1 MPVARDGPRETRRS
15 LCPGREFDHEEIHV
29 TVEFAARLP
38 LARNELDRD
47 AEHRTTTDV
56 ERTLREDPATRFLP
70 VHRGAMLRRPDGT
83 LRFVDAA
90 VLPADGTLLYLGR
103 AVTDAEDAPAGTRF
117 AAVLVDDAA
126 AARIEPDAD
135 AWENLRMFGTE
146 LSARDQGLA
155 VEAVAMANWH
165 AVHGFS
171 PRTGLATESVSA
183 GWVRRDPEGHQH
195 FPRTDA
201 AIIVAVTDREDRILL
216 GSNAAWDANRYSL
229 LAGFVEPGESLED
242 AVRREVLEESGVAVE
257 EPEYLGSQPWPFPAS
272 LMVGFRARAVDGDPT
287 SARPDGVE
295 ILDVRWFTR
304 EELRTQAGDTV
315 LLPGRTSIARAL
327 IEEWYGGP
335 LDLP

>member
-1 MPVARDGPRETRRS
+1 M
-15 LCPGREFDHEEIHV
+15 

-47 AEHRTTTDV
+47 AEYRTTPDLDRV
-56 ERTLREDPATRFLP
+56 LRDDPTTRFLP
-70 VHRGAMLRRPDGT
+70 VHAGAMLRGGDGT
-83 LRFVDAA
+83 LRFVDAGQVPEDA
-90 VLPADGTLLYLGR
+90 TLLYLGR
-103 AVTDAEDAPAGTRF
+103 AVADAADAPAGTRF
-117 AAVLVDDAA
+117 VAALVDDDAA
-126 AARIEPDAD
+126 AAIEPDTA

-171 PRTGLATESVSA
+171 PRTGSATESTVG

-201 AIIVAVTDREDRILL
+201 AIIVGITDGEDRILL

-242 AVRREVLEESGVAVE
+242 AVRREVLEEAGVTIE

-272 LMVGFRARAVDGDPT
+272 LMVGFRARAVDGDP
-287 SARPDGVE
+287 SAARPDGVE
-295 ILDVRWFTR
+295 ILDVRWFSRDEIR
-304 EELRTQAGDTV
+304 EQAGDTI
-315 LLPGRTSIARAL
+315 LLPGRTSIARVI

>member
-1 MPVARDGPRETRRS
+1 M
-15 LCPGREFDHEEIHV
+15 

-47 AEHRTTTDV
+47 AEHRSTPDL
-56 ERTLREDPATRFLP
+56 ERVLRDDPTTRFLP
-70 VHRGAMLRRPDGT
+70 VHRGAMLRNADGT
-83 LRFVDAA
+83 LRFVDADQVPDDA
-90 VLPADGTLLYLGR
+90 TLLYLGR
-103 AVTDAEDAPAGTRF
+103 AVSDAPDAPAGTRF
-117 AAVLVDDAA
+117 VAALVDDAA
-126 AARIEPDAD
+126 AARIEPDTD
-135 AWENLRMFGTE
+135 VWENLRMFGTE

-171 PRTGLATESVSA
+171 PRTGSATDVVTG
-183 GWVRRDPEGHQH
+183 GWVRRDPEGHEH

-201 AIIVAVTDREDRILL
+201 AIIVGVTDAQDRILL

-242 AVRREVLEESGVAVE
+242 AVRREVFEEAGVTIE

-272 LMVGFRARAVDGDPT
+272 LMVGFRARAVDGDPST
-287 SARPDGVE
+287 ARPDGVE
-295 ILDVRWFTR
+295 IIDVRWFSRDEIR
-304 EELRTQAGDTV
+304 EQAGDTV
-315 LLPGRTSIARAL
+315 LLPGRTSIARVI

>member
-1 MPVARDGPRETRRS
+1 
-15 LCPGREFDHEEIHV
+15 V

-47 AEHRTTTDV
+47 AEYRSTPDL
-56 ERTLREDPATRFLP
+56 ERVLRDDPSTRFLP
-70 VHRGAMLRRPDGT
+70 VHRGAMLRNTDGT
-83 LRFVDAA
+83 LRFVAADQVSDDA
-90 VLPADGTLLYLGR
+90 TLLYLGR
-103 AVTDAEDAPAGTRF
+103 AVADAPDAPAGTRF
-117 AAVLVDDAA
+117 VAALVDDAA
-126 AARIEPDAD
+126 AARIEPDTD

-171 PRTGLATESVSA
+171 PRTGSATESTVG

-201 AIIVAVTDREDRILL
+201 AVIVGITDGQDRILL

-242 AVRREVLEESGVAVE
+242 AVRREVFEESGVTIE

-272 LMVGFRARAVDGDPT
+272 LMVGFRARAIDGDPST
-287 SARPDGVE
+287 ARPDGVE
-295 ILDVRWFTR
+295 IIDVRWFSR
-304 EELRTQAGDTV
+304 EEIRAHAGDTI
-315 LLPGRTSIARAL
+315 LLPGRTSIARVI

>member
-1 MPVARDGPRETRRS
+1 M
-15 LCPGREFDHEEIHV
+15 

-38 LARNELDRD
+38 LSRNELDRD
-47 AEHRTTTDV
+47 AEFRTTPDID
-56 ERTLREDPATRFLP
+56 RALREDATTRWLP
-70 VHRGAMLRRPDGT
+70 LRGAELLREGDGT

-90 VLPADGTLLYLGR
+90 AVPDDAVTLYLGR
-103 AVTDAEDAPAGTRF
+103 AVADAPDAPAGTRF
-117 AAVLVDDAA
+117 VAALLDPAA
-126 AARIEPDAD
+126 AAAIEPDDD
-135 AWENLRMFGTE
+135 AWSSLRMFGTE

-171 PRTGLATESVSA
+171 PRTGSRSEVVSG
-183 GWVRRDPEGHQH
+183 GWVRRDPEGHEL

-201 AIIVAVTDREDRILL
+201 AIIVGVTDADDRILL

-242 AVRREVLEESGVAVE
+242 AVRREVWEESGVHVE

-272 LMVGFRARAVDGDPT
+272 LMLGFRARAVDGDPST
-287 SARPDGVE
+287 ARPDGVE
-295 ILDVRWFTR
+295 ILDVRWFSR
-304 EELRTQAGDTV
+304 DEVRDQAGDTL
-315 LLPGRTSIARAL
+315 LLPGRTSIARAI

>member
-1 MPVARDGPRETRRS
+1 M
-15 LCPGREFDHEEIHV
+15 

-47 AEHRTTTDV
+47 AEFRTTPDV
-56 ERTLREDPATRFLP
+56 GRVLRDDAATRFLP
-70 VHRGAMLRRPDGT
+70 VHGAAMLRNADGT
-83 LRFVDAA
+83 LRFVAA
-90 VLPADGTLLYLGR
+90 DDVPESAPLVYLGR
-103 AVTDAEDAPAGTRF
+103 SLADAADAPAGTRF
-117 AAVLVDDAA
+117 AAALVDADTAR
-126 AARIEPDAD
+126 RIEPDDA

-171 PRTGLATESVSA
+171 PRTGSDTEVVTG
-183 GWVRRDPEGHQH
+183 GWVRRDDQGHEL

-201 AIIVAVTDREDRILL
+201 AVIVGVVDRDDRILL
-216 GSNAAWDANRYSL
+216 GSNAAWDQDRYSL

-242 AVRREVLEESGVAVE
+242 AVRREVFEESGVHVE

-272 LMVGFRARAVDGDPT
+272 LMVGFRARALDGDPST
-287 SARPDGVE
+287 VRPDGVE
-295 ILDVRWFTR
+295 ILDVQWFSR
-304 EELRTQAGDTV
+304 DDIRDRAGDT
-315 LLPGRTSIARAL
+315 LQLPGRTSIARAI

>member
-1 MPVARDGPRETRRS
+1 M
-15 LCPGREFDHEEIHV
+15 

-47 AEHRTTTDV
+47 AEHRSTPDL
-56 ERTLREDPATRFLP
+56 ERVLRDDPTTRFLP
-70 VHRGAMLRRPDGT
+70 VHRGAMLRNADGT
-83 LRFVDAA
+83 LRFVDADQVPDDA
-90 VLPADGTLLYLGR
+90 TLLYLGR
-103 AVTDAEDAPAGTRF
+103 AVSDAPDAPAGTRF
-117 AAVLVDDAA
+117 VAALVDDAA
-126 AARIEPDAD
+126 AARIEPDTD

-171 PRTGLATESVSA
+171 PRTGSPSEAVSG
-183 GWVRRDPEGHQH
+183 GWVRRDPEGHDL

-201 AIIVAVTDREDRILL
+201 AIIVGVTDAEDRILL
-216 GSNAAWDANRYSL
+216 GSNAAWDADRYSL

-242 AVRREVLEESGVAVE
+242 AVRREVWEESGVRVE

-272 LMVGFRARAVDGDPT
+272 LMVGFRARAVDGDPST
-287 SARPDGVE
+287 ARPDGVE
-295 ILDVRWFTR
+295 ILDVRWFSRDEVR
-304 EELRTQAGDTV
+304 ERAGDTL
-315 LLPGRTSIARAL
+315 LLPGRTSIARAI

-335 LDLP
+335 LDVP

>member
-1 MPVARDGPRETRRS
+1 
-15 LCPGREFDHEEIHV
+15 V

-47 AEHRTTTDV
+47 AEFRSTEGV
-56 ERTLREDPATRFLP
+56 EHVLRADPATRFLP
-70 VHRGAMLRRPDGT
+70 VHRGAMLREPDGA
-83 LRFVDAA
+83 LRFVRAEA
-90 VLPADGTLLYLGR
+90 VPADAVVVYLGR
-103 AVTDAEDAPAGTRF
+103 AVADAPDAPVGTRF
-117 AAVLVDDAA
+117 AAVLVDDAT
-126 AARIEPDAD
+126 AARIEPDESR
-135 AWENLRMFGTE
+135 WESLRMFGTE

-171 PRTGLATESVSA
+171 PRTGSATAVVTG
-183 GWVRRDPEGHQH
+183 GWVRRDPEGHEH

-201 AIIVAVTDREDRILL
+201 AIIVGVTDRDDRILL

-242 AVRREVLEESGVAVE
+242 AVRREVFEESGVHVE

-287 SARPDGVE
+287 TARPDGVE
-295 ILDVRWFTR
+295 ILDVRWFSRDEVR
-304 EELRTQAGDTV
+304 EQAGDTL
-315 LLPGRTSIARAL
+315 LLPGRTSIARGI
-327 IEEWYGGP
+327 IEHWYGGP